1 MSDYQGRQADE
12 QPHRYTPSIT
22 RQSRKARGDCK
33 CKLSINVISL
43 SFTTEAIITCK
54 RVKMEGNK
62 LLLLLLL
69 LTATTCMLRN
79 MKSHMIL
86 VVM

>member
-54 RVKMEGNK
+54 RVKTEGNK
-62 LLLLLLL
+62 LLLLLL